1 MFRKV
6 LSVSVAFL
14 FLTSTVAFSAPANA
28 AAAKNGVACSKS
40 GLKTTSGGKKYTCSK
55 NPYVSPTKLTWTQN
69 DCLEVYK
76 GWKDIAMNMI
86 PEAKGMLPNLSG
98 QDLTD
103 QENLIAEYQKNNAQ
117 LLKNMQ
123 TRLCKKGK

>member
-1 MFRKV
+1 MRKILRALPLL
-6 LSVSVAFL
+6 LSVALIASVAQAA
-14 FLTSTVAFSAPANA
+14 TAPKAGSVWKYVGQTITA
-28 AAAKNGVACSKS
+28 
-40 GLKTTSGGKKYTCSK
+40 GGKKYTCSK

-76 GWKDIAMNMI
+76 GWKDIEMNMI